1 VAAKQPGRH
10 RAYLHRLPS
19 APASATLRTQ
29 PPPPRSAFRVEL
41 AGLGKFHNPNRDK
54 LRNGQCLGTG
64 QPQSGTNLFKG
75 FMHRFD
81 LVRAKERRA
90 AASAVDCFAQ
100 LEVPPARL
108 ALGAFMTPSCDRF
121 VNMRHAGRQT
131 RRWFALW
138 IAGESRQPSCAA
150 RSPPIPT
157 RATSTATGTP
167 SLTPLPSRRRRCRCC
182 ASRAE

>member
-1 VAAKQPGRH
+1 
-10 RAYLHRLPS
+10 
-19 APASATLRTQ
+19 
-29 PPPPRSAFRVEL
+29 
-41 AGLGKFHNPNRDK
+41 
-54 LRNGQCLGTG
+54 
-64 QPQSGTNLFKG
+64 
-75 FMHRFD
+75 MHRFD

-138 IAGESRQPSCAA
+138 WDVPA
-150 RSPPIPT
+150 T
-157 RATSTATGTP
+157 R
-167 SLTPLPSRRRRCRCC
+167 LRRRLR
-182 ASRAE
+182 SRPDPSYLHRDRNAIANTSAES